1 MLKVLLSC
9 EYATKKKKKKKK
21 KKKNLFY
28 LPTCASVNK
37 NEISVKIRALGV
49 EYW

>member
-9 EYATKKKKKKKK
+9 EYATKK